1 MPSVHYAS
9 CTAGTLPRPAISRPK
24 AGEAKAVRES
34 GRRRVQSPVVSS
46 DCLYHHVPRRGR
58 RHRLIHAL
66 GDGPV
71 FREADRSC
79 RRGPQGAAQHLL
91 RAVTQPGL
99 SMGSFSGTGT
109 VNQPTPVWPD
119 RDTAQGAFAWRQLP
133 TSTLALGLTRPGLAA
148 QVPSGS
154 PLRTLCQWPAKR
166 YVLRYLPGRV
176 PPART
181 SRTSRRD
188 ATGPWLPGSARTD
201 LQGWLPLPDPWIA
214 GARHIHWRSSAR
226 QEVSIRLCATI
237 TWAYPG
243 IVCEKIGQAQSQVEL
258 SLCLV
263 PSASH

>member
-1 MPSVHYAS
+1 MYCRYLAQACNFTTQGGRGKSRTREWTEKSSKSRGLVRLPLSPCPPPGTQAPPYS
-9 CTAGTLPRPAISRPK
+9 CAWRWPGVSRSRQELPTGP
-24 AGEAKAVRES
+24 
-34 GRRRVQSPVVSS
+34 
-46 DCLYHHVPRRGR
+46 PRRG
-58 RHRLIHAL
+58 AT
-66 GDGPV
+66 P
-71 FREADRSC
+71 
-79 RRGPQGAAQHLL
+79 AACCHPA
-91 RAVTQPGL
+91 RAVNGVILWDWDGQSTNASLARQRHSTGRFRVAPASYLDPGA
-99 SMGSFSGTGT
+99 G
-109 VNQPTPVWPD
+109 PD
-119 RDTAQGAFAWRQLP
+119 PAW
-133 TSTLALGLTRPGLAA
+133 PGLAA

>member
-1 MPSVHYAS
+1 M
-9 CTAGTLPRPAISRPK
+9 
-24 AGEAKAVRES
+24 
-34 GRRRVQSPVVSS
+34 
-46 DCLYHHVPRRGR
+46 
-58 RHRLIHAL
+58 
-66 GDGPV
+66 

-133 TSTLALGLTRPGLAA
+133 TSTLALGLTRPGLGWQLRSRLGAHY
-148 QVPSGS
+148 VPSVSG
-154 PLRTLCQWPAKR
+154 PLNATYLGTFQAGFHQQEPAAPR
-166 YVLRYLPGRV
+166 GVTRRGPGCL
-176 PPART
+176 ALHGQT
-181 SRTSRRD
+181 SR
-188 ATGPWLPGSARTD
+188 A
-201 LQGWLPLPDPWIA
+201 GWLPLPDPWIA

-226 QEVSIRLCATI
+226 QEVTIRLCATI